1 MSDTTT
7 ANRSSLGLFTNLSVM
22 MFVLFFTW
30 GAWFAGLGR
39 FMFDAGFSAKAIGDA
54 YSCTPIAAIVTPF
67 FIGIF
72 ADRFMNAEK
81 LQGILML
88 LAGVF
93 IAIAPSF
100 ADPENPK
107 IFIGLLLAHS
117 LCFMPTLGLS
127 NTICLKHL
135 ADAERDYPR
144 VRIFATLGWIFAGLA
159 ISFVFKYDT
168 SVSQCYVAAG
178 AAFIVGVYSF
188 FLPKT
193 PPPARGEKVSLGELV
208 GSGTLPYFKKFSFAV
223 FMVASLLVCCAF
235 MPYWVNLGAF
245 LGQGGMEKTT
255 AFLTWGQV
263 AELPV
268 LFFILPLFLKKFGI
282 KWTMIIGILSWIVR
296 YFVFATVAGS
306 LTDGAVI
313 QGSLLMLAAFGV
325 LLHGFSYDFVFVSGY
340 LYVDRHVDEK
350 VRAQAQGLLTVFTQ
364 GIAFLIS
371 SQVLCGYYATKI
383 MGDEATFPEW
393 KQYWMLPVAYLI
405 AMLIL
410 FALLFHEKRPD
421 AGQKTAAN

>member
-1 MSDTTT
+1 MASSSVP
-7 ANRSSLGLFTNLSVM
+7 RSPIKLFTTLSVM

-39 FMFDAGFSAKAIGDA
+39 FMYEAGFSANAIGDA

-72 ADRFMNAEK
+72 ADRFMNAER
-81 LQGILML
+81 LQGLLMVL
-88 LAGVF
+88 GGII
-93 IAIAPSF
+93 IAAAPSF
-100 ADPENPK
+100 ADPDNPTV
-107 IFIGLLLAHS
+107 FIGLLLAHS

-135 ADAERDYPR
+135 SDAERDYPR
-144 VRIFATLGWIFAGLA
+144 VRIFATLGWIAAGLA
-159 ISFVFKYDT
+159 ISFVFQFDT
-168 SVSQCYVAAG
+168 SVNQCYVAA
-178 AAFIVGVYSF
+178 AAALVVGIYSF

-193 PPPARGEKVSLGELV
+193 PPPARGEKISFGELL
-208 GSGTLPYFKKFSFAV
+208 GAGTFPYFKKFSFAV
-223 FMVASLLVCCAF
+223 FMFASLLVCCAF

-268 LFFILPLFLKKFGI
+268 LFFVLPIFLKKFGI
-282 KWTMIIGILSWIVR
+282 KWTMIIGIFCWILR
-296 YFVFATVAGS
+296 YFIFATAAGS
-306 LTDGAVI
+306 LADGALL
-313 QGSLLMLAAFGV
+313 QGSIIWLVLFGV

-350 VRAQAQGLLTVFTQ
+350 IRAQAQGLLTVFTQ

-383 MGDEATFPEW
+383 MGEEASFAEW
-393 KQYWMLPVAYLI
+393 KQFWMLPVAYLFVI
-405 AMLIL
+405 LVL
-410 FALLFHEKRPD
+410 FALLFHEKKPAD
-421 AGQKTAAN
+421 ESTAEN

>member
-1 MSDTTT
+1 MSEKK
-7 ANRSSLGLFTNLSVM
+7 SSMGLFINLSVM

-39 FMFDAGFSAKAIGDA
+39 FMSDAEFSLKAIGDA

-81 LQGILML
+81 LQGLLMI

-93 IAIAPSF
+93 IAAAPSF
-100 ADPENPK
+100 ADPEHPK

-135 ADAERDYPR
+135 ADSERDYPR
-144 VRIFATLGWIFAGLA
+144 VRIFATLGWIIAGLA
-159 ISFVFKYDT
+159 ISFIFHFDT
-168 SVSQCYVAAG
+168 SVNQCYVAAG
-178 AAFIVGVYSF
+178 AAFIVGLYSF
-188 FLPKT
+188 SLPKT
-193 PPPARGEKVSLGELV
+193 PPPAKGEKVSIGELI
-208 GSGTLPYFKKFSFAV
+208 GTGTFPYFKKFSFTV
-223 FMVASLLVCCAF
+223 FMFASLLVCCAF

-268 LFFILPLFLKKFGI
+268 LFFVLPFFLKKVGI
-282 KWTMIIGILSWIVR
+282 KWTMIIGITCWIIR

-306 LTDGAVI
+306 LGNEAVL
-313 QGSLLMLAAFGV
+313 QGSLLWLAAFGI

-383 MGDEATFPEW
+383 MGDKATFPEW
-393 KQYWMLPVAYLI
+393 KQFWMLPVGYLVVI
-405 AMLIL
+405 LIL
-410 FALLFHEKRPD
+410 FMLLFREK
-421 AGQKTAAN
+421 KTTVQESAT